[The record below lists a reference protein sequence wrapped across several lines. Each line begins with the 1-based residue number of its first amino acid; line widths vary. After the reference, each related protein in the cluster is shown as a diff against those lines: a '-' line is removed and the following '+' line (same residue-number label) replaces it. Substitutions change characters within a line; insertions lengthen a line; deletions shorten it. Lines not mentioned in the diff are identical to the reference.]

1 MKGLDTL
8 KWFGL
13 GLAVTLLLFLA
24 GVRVPILGLAVFPL
38 VIYPALFVG
47 VRAGRQAGQLLP
59 LAAVAC
65 LYAMAGLEAAVT
77 YLVLALVTFLLFFSF
92 GRGWS
97 IATIVSGSAVCAV
110 AAMLVVATAFSGSLS
125 NLWTTLQAGVQAQV
139 LMTLEVYERM
149 GLSGE
154 TIDFLKENAGPMA
167 TLFVQML
174 PGMIFLA
181 LGVTVLVNLGLLSW
195 QFPQYRSFFFAAGD
209 LKEWKSPDHMVW
221 FLLVPGLAL
230 FLPLGAALRAVAVN
244 LVFACT
250 AFYFFHGLAIVAYY
264 FHHKKVPMFFRVL
277 GYLLIVFEQV
287 LTVLVIGLGFFD
299 LWGDFRRLKRRT
311 AGLT

>member
-1 MKGLDTL
+1 MKGLETL
-8 KWFGL
+8 KGVGL
-13 GLAVTLLLFLA
+13 GLAITLLLFFA
-24 GVRVPILGLAVFPL
+24 GMRVPIVGLVVLPL
-38 VIYPALFVG
+38 VILPTLFVG
-47 VRAGRQAGQLLP
+47 VRVGRQAGQLLL
-59 LAAVAC
+59 LAAGVC
-65 LYAMAGLEAAVT
+65 IYALGGLEAAVA
-77 YLVLALVTFLLFFSF
+77 YLVFAVVTLLLFFSF

-97 IATIVSGSAVCAV
+97 IATVVSGSAVSTL
-110 AAMLVVATAFSGSLS
+110 AAMVMTAWAFAGSLS
-125 NLWTTLQAGVQAQV
+125 ALWTTIHGGVHGQV

-149 GLSGE
+149 GLSGD
-154 TIDFLKENAGPMA
+154 TIDFLRENAGQIA
-167 TLFVQML
+167 ALFVQML

-181 LGVTVLVNLGLLSW
+181 LGVMVLVNLALLSW
-195 QFPQYRSFFFAAGD
+195 KFPQYRSFFFKAGD

-221 FLLVPGLAL
+221 FLLVPSLAL
-230 FLPLGAALRAVAVN
+230 FLPLGWPLRAVAVN
-244 LVFACT
+244 VVFVCS

-287 LTVLVIGLGFFD
+287 LTVLVIGLGLFD